1 MYVESTNETGVMILF
16 SVLGPV
22 LFKCVAEPKGLQ
34 NSRLISPANKMPK
47 LP

>member
-1 MYVESTNETGVMILF
+1 MYVESTNETGVMIPF

-22 LFKCVAEPKGLQ
+22 LFKRVTEPKGLQ
-34 NSRLISPANKMPK
+34 DSGLISPANKMPK